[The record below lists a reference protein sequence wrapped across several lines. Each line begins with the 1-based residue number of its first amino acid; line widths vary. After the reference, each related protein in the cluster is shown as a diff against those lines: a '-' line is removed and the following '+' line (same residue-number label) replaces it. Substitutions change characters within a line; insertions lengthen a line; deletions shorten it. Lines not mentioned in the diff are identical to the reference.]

1 MRRFVNQYVG
11 LDAQVNKTNEVD
23 AGTTAYGRLSALGLE
38 TLKLATAKL
47 LEEKN

>member
-1 MRRFVNQYVG
+1 MQRFVNHYVD
-11 LDAQVNKTNEVD
+11 LNAQVNKTNEAD

-47 LEEKN
+47 LGEN